1 MLCKGFPG
9 NSNSD
14 GNSDGKAQ
22 NKTRMERKLGDGA
35 KFIVPAMYPSVCVSV
50 CVRNC
55 FMLPL
60 LSFVVVVLA
69 VLVVI
74 QSISA
79 FVCQEK
85 LPRCFDFF
93 APLCAAFAAL
103 FPSYC
108 CCFCCCCVFIIGR
121 RIFMERKQQLS
132 CQWHCSNMTYT

>member
-9 NSNSD
+9 NS
-14 GNSDGKAQ
+14 NSDGKAQ

-35 KFIVPAMYPSVCVSV
+35 KFIVPAMYPSVRVRV
-50 CVRNC
+50 CVCSC

-60 LSFVVVVLA
+60 LYFVVVAVVVVLA

-108 CCFCCCCVFIIGR
+108 CYCCCCVFIIGR